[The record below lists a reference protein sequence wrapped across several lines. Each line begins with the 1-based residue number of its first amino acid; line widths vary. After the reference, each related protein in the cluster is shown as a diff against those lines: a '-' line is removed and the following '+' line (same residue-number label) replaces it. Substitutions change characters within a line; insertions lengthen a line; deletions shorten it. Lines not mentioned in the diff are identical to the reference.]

1 MQNLNENKL
10 FYSQKFET
18 ELISA
23 KLGKSLF
30 EWDWILKEIVIFSM
44 YITIAQLTGP
54 QWKTSLG

>member
-18 ELISA
+18 ELIST

-30 EWDWILKEIVIFSM
+30 EGDWILKEIVIFSM